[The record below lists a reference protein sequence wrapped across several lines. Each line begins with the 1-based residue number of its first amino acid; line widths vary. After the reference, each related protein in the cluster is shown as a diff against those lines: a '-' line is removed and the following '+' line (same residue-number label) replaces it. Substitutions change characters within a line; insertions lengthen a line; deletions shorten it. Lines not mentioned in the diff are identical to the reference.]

1 MKLTREER
9 IQLTYQIGDIIEQ
22 KCRRCYYNCSDDTS
36 FSISICANCPT
47 GQELRQLGR
56 YFDTEPRQR
65 AGKLGNIPDGFM
77 STRVRERNEQEI
89 PDKER
94 RIMFEPS
101 PSYVSKLKNKWRK
114 QGSWDGP
121 NHVLKKSSKPKG
133 ESGNGNGRVGTG
145 GE

>member
-22 KCRRCYYNCSDDTS
+22 KCRRCYYNRSDDAS

-65 AGKLGNIPDGFM
+65 AGKPGNIPDGL
-77 STRVRERNEQEI
+77 TPACVRELNEQGI
-89 PDKER
+89 SDQKISILFQR
-94 RIMFEPS
+94 S
-101 PSYVSKLKNKWRK
+101 PSYVYKLKIKWRK
-114 QGSWDGP
+114 QGLWEGP
-121 NHVLKKSSKPKG
+121 NKVLIKSRKRKRGSG
-133 ESGNGNGRVGTG
+133 QNESN
-145 GE
+145 